1 MLLRPWMALC
11 FAAAA
16 ALAQETAPET
26 PKAVEYTIPPGTK
39 IALTLIN
46 TISTK
51 GSKVGDTVYLK
62 TAFPVVANGRI
73 VVPVPS
79 YVSGTVTNVVKPGR
93 ASGRAELYIRF
104 DSLTLPNGVTRD
116 FRARLSGVDGQS
128 SGELDRSEGKVR
140 GDSNKVGDVRTV
152 AEGAGAGASIGM
164 IVGSAAAHT
173 GMGAGLGAG
182 AGAAA
187 GLITVL
193 ATQGPHAVLPSGSSV
208 EMVLDRPV
216 RFSPSD
222 LNFNDAYRAPDA
234 PSSPPEASKTRSSAA
249 NKPWFR

>member
-1 MLLRPWMALC
+1 MLFRPWMVVS

-16 ALAQETAPET
+16 ALAQEAAPEAS
-26 PKAVEYTIPPGTK
+26 KGAEYTIPPGTK
-39 IALTLIN
+39 IPLTLIN

-51 GSKVGDTVYLK
+51 GSQEGDTVYLK

-79 YVSGTVTNVVKPGR
+79 YVSGTVTRVTKPGR
-93 ASGRAELYIRF
+93 ASGKGELYVRF

-116 FRARLSGVDGQS
+116 FRARLSGVDGQT
-128 SGELDRSEGKVR
+128 SGQLDKSEGKVTSD
-140 GDSNKVGDVRTV
+140 GNKGGDVRTV
-152 AEGAGAGASIGM
+152 AEGAGSGASVGVT
-164 IVGSAAAHT
+164 VGSRGGHT

-193 ATQGPHAVLPSGSSV
+193 STRGPDAVLASGSTV

-216 RFSPSD
+216 SFNENEINFTGSP
-222 LNFNDAYRAPDA
+222 AAAP
-234 PSSPPEASKTRSSAA
+234 PVPEAP
-249 NKPWFR
+249 KPRGTSTARQPWPR

>member
-1 MLLRPWMALC
+1 MLLRPWMAVS

-16 ALAQETAPET
+16 ALAQEAAPEA
-26 PKAVEYTIPPGTK
+26 PKAAEYTIAPGTK
-39 IALTLIN
+39 IPLTLIN

-51 GSKVGDTVYLK
+51 GTQEGDTVYLK

-73 VVPVPS
+73 VIPVPS
-79 YVSGTVTNVVKPGR
+79 YVSGTVTHVVKPGR
-93 ASGRAELYIRF
+93 VNGKGELYVRF

-116 FRARLSGVDGQS
+116 FRARLSGVDGQN
-128 SGELDRSEGKVR
+128 SGKLDKSEGKVTSE
-140 GDSNKVGDVRTV
+140 GNKAGDVRTV

-164 IVGSAAAHT
+164 IVGSAAGST

-187 GLITVL
+187 GLLTVL
-193 ATQGPHAVLPSGSSV
+193 ATRGPDAVLASGSTV

-216 RFSPSD
+216 SFSDSE
-222 LNFNDAYRAPDA
+222 LNFAGSPAAGPSPVQEAPK
-234 PSSPPEASKTRSSAA
+234 PHGTSAA
-249 NKPWFR
+249 HKPWPW